1 MQAHVYVGY
10 NNEDIIYVES
20 EGVWESGAPADHTG
34 DRGEHS
40 VSGDKGRVYLEELE
54 LERERW
60 RLRPGDLERERRRG
74 GDRLLGER
82 DLLGHK

>member
-1 MQAHVYVGY
+1 MHKILKTKQNVASALYMQAHVYVGY

-34 DRGEHS
+34 NLGEHS

-54 LERERW
+54 LERER
-60 RLRPGDLERERRRG
+60 
-74 GDRLLGER
+74 
-82 DLLGHK
+82 